1 MGKQRKFSS
10 RKVKTKQVFYLTK
23 ITSEAVWR
31 LGQKEGEKMGE
42 ETTLGWNIS
51 SIRGKRNREEE
62 RLEMHFSRQNLSD

>member
-1 MGKQRKFSS
+1 M
-10 RKVKTKQVFYLTK
+10 KTKQVFYLTK

-51 SIRGKRNREEE
+51 SIRGKRNRGEAGDA
-62 RLEMHFSRQNLSD
+62 FQ

>member
-10 RKVKTKQVFYLTK
+10 RKVKTEQVFYLTK

-42 ETTLGWNIS
+42 TTLGWNIS

-62 RLEMHFSRQNLSD
+62 RLEIHFSRQNLSD